1 MRKILIIDDQEE
13 GNSYRIEQLETQTPT
28 NLIEYIEFET
38 NLKQVIEFGNGQ
50 DEIKWLIKP
59 DNYEHLFIHNS
70 YKNSIFPSNT
80 MNTMLSQV
88 EDDKI
93 VFFSGGSDNAY
104 TARNE
109 SEAAH
114 YIVKRHVFYNN
125 FNSFME
131 KSFQLND
138 YLSIDFFVNG
148 KYEYAKYLKEYIH
161 FLLEDSIVIALN
173 SKEIRIIFIL
183 ANYPNEYIDN
193 KIKELL
199 MQDESSIIDFLEDL
213 INKI

>member
-1 MRKILIIDDQEE
+1 MKKLLIIDDKRQED
-13 GNSYRIEQLETQTPT
+13 GIHRIELLKKELNSRNVDFETTLHKVLKINESQDDLEW
-28 NLIEYIEFET
+28 LIDINEYEYI
-38 NLKQVIEFGNGQ
+38 
-50 DEIKWLIKP
+50 
-59 DNYEHLFIHNS
+59 FIHDS
-70 YKNSIFPSNT
+70 YNDNIFPSNIKEI
-80 MNTMLSQV
+80 MLSQV

-114 YIVKRHVFYNN
+114 YIVRRDVFYYN
-125 FNSFME
+125 FNRFMK

-138 YLSIDFFVNG
+138 YLSVDFLING
-148 KYEYAKYLKEYIH
+148 KYEYAKCLKEDIRS
-161 FLLEDSIVIALN
+161 LLEDSIEIALN

-183 ANYPNEYIDN
+183 ADYPDEYIDN